1 MSINMADNELKH
13 MSRADLIEI
22 IYQYQSREQEQAQKI
37 AELTALVEDRR
48 INIENAGSIAEAA
61 LSLNHVFA
69 AAQATADQYIAE
81 IREANANKEAQAQQ
95 ILNEAISQ
103 ADSIRQQAQNEY
115 NAMIDKANHE
125 CNFIYGK
132 ITELL
137 KNYEELRGLLP
148 GQVAAH

>member
-69 AAQATADQYIAE
+69 AAQAAADQYIA
-81 IREANANKEAQAQQ
+81 
-95 ILNEAISQ
+95 
-103 ADSIRQQAQNEY
+103 
-115 NAMIDKANHE
+115 
-125 CNFIYGK
+125 
-132 ITELL
+132 
-137 KNYEELRGLLP
+137 
-148 GQVAAH
+148 